1 MLLMTGKLRC
11 EAVIFDF
18 DGTLA
23 DSMPFLESI
32 GVLVMMGFHGVSKDE
47 ATSRYKMTT
56 GLPYEHQIK
65 LNFPEHDQ
73 NEAAI
78 EEFER
83 MKVERIY
90 DQKLFPDTQDVLSE
104 VRRRGFAV
112 FVSSSTFEPTI
123 TEYFRRLGLLDS
135 FEGILGYR
143 PGFEKGADH
152 FKHFAKEYGIPLED
166 IVFVGDSIK
175 DYERSKGFCRFIA
188 LEGMFTETDFREA
201 GHDGHVVRSLSE
213 VPDVIEKK

>member
-1 MLLMTGKLRC
+1 MKEKLRC

-32 GVLVMMGFHGVSKDE
+32 GVLVMMGFHGVSRDE
-47 ATSRYKMTT
+47 AASRYKMTT

-65 LNFPEHDQ
+65 LNFPGHEQ

-83 MKVERIY
+83 MKIERIY
-90 DQKLFPDTQDVLSE
+90 NQKLFPDAQEVLSE

-135 FEGILGYR
+135 FEAILGYR

-152 FKHFAKEYGIPLED
+152 FKHVAREYGIPLED

-175 DYERSKGFCRFIA
+175 DYERSKDFCHFIA
-188 LEGMFTETDFREA
+188 IEGMFTEADFREA
-201 GHDGHVVRSLSE
+201 GHSGHVVSCLSD
-213 VPDVIEKK
+213 VPKVIEKK

>member
-1 MLLMTGKLRC
+1 MTEKLRC
-11 EAVIFDF
+11 KAIIFDF

-32 GVLVMMGFHGVSKDE
+32 GVLVMMGFYGVSKDE
-47 ATSRYKMTT
+47 AASRYKMTT

-65 LNFPEHDQ
+65 LNFPKHEQ

-83 MKVERIY
+83 LKIERIY
-90 DQKLFPDTQDVLSE
+90 DQELFPDAQDVLSE
-104 VRRRGFAV
+104 VRRRGFSV

-135 FEGILGYR
+135 FEAILGYR

-152 FKHFAKEYGIPLED
+152 FKHVAKEYGIALED

-175 DYERSKGFCRFIA
+175 DYERSKNFCRFIA
-188 LEGMFTETDFREA
+188 VEGMFTKADFREA
-201 GHDGHVVRSLSE
+201 GHDGHVVSCLGD
-213 VPDVIEKK
+213 VPKVVEKK

>member
-1 MLLMTGKLRC
+1 MTEKLRC

-32 GVLVMMGFHGVSKDE
+32 GVLVMMGFHGVSKEE
-47 ATSRYKMTT
+47 AASRYKMTT

-65 LNFPEHDQ
+65 LNFPEHEQ
-73 NEAAI
+73 NNAAI

-83 MKVERIY
+83 MKIERIY
-90 DQKLFPDTQDVLSE
+90 DQELFPDTQEVLSE
-104 VRRRGFAV
+104 VRLRGFSV

-123 TEYFRRLGLLDS
+123 TEYFNRLGLLD
-135 FEGILGYR
+135 FFDGILGYR

-152 FKHFAKEYGIPLED
+152 FRYVAQEYGIPLED

-175 DYERSKGFCRFIA
+175 DYERSKGFCHFVA
-188 LEGMFTETDFREA
+188 LEGMFTQADFREA
-201 GHDGHVVRSLSE
+201 GHEGHVVSSLSV
-213 VPDVIEKK
+213 VPSIIEKK